1 VPFNPTY
8 LIFGLGAI
16 VTLALMFLAFSGPGV
31 RKAQARRLDSLKG
44 RHTPTASAAVEA
56 QLRKIGHRKDNKM
69 DGIAGRFLPKPALI
83 RLRLSRTGKN
93 WTLGNYMLVSL
104 GIVVVLGGGL
114 LFKGA
119 PFLLCLFVGLA
130 VGLMIPHVAVGMTIS
145 KRIKVFN
152 QRFPE
157 AIELMVRGLR
167 SGLPISETIGIVASE
182 VPGPTGEEFRAVG
195 DRVKIGKTLED
206 SLQISADKI
215 GTPEF
220 QFFCITLNIQ
230 RETGGNLAETLSNL
244 ANVLRMRAQMKLKIK
259 AMSSESKAS
268 AYIVG
273 SLPFIV
279 FSLIYS
285 IDPHY
290 MGGFFRD
297 QRLMIAGGGALIWMS
312 IGGFIMAKMVSF
324 EI

>member
-1 VPFNPTY
+1 VALNPTI
-8 LIFGLGAI
+8 LIFGGGAL
-16 VTLALMFLAFSGPGV
+16 VTLILLFLAFSGPGAG
-31 RKAQARRLDSLKG
+31 KAQSRRLDSLKS
-44 RHTPTASAAVEA
+44 RHTTTASAAVEA

-93 WTLGNYMLVSL
+93 WTLGNYMLVSI
-104 GIVVVLGGGL
+104 GIVVVLAGL
-114 LFKGA
+114 LLLKGM
-119 PFLLCLFVGLA
+119 PILLCLFVGLA
-130 VGLMIPHVAVGMTIS
+130 VGLFVPHFGVGMVIG
-145 KRIKVFN
+145 KRIKIFN

-206 SLQISADKI
+206 SLQITADKI

-244 ANVLRMRAQMKLKIK
+244 ADVLRKRA
-259 AMSSESKAS
+259 
-268 AYIVG
+268 
-273 SLPFIV
+273 
-279 FSLIYS
+279 LIYS

-297 QRLMIAGGGALIWMS
+297 ERLMIAGGGALIWMS
-312 IGGFIMAKMVSF
+312 IGAFIMAKMVSF